1 MKSTFCWHV
10 SSRHNNVKPASVF
23 EGLADKLRVCLPPS
37 ASMIASVAPPSQRG
51 RREPPHCLRSGSKGR
66 IASTDLPQLSRDR
79 LRTTHYYDIAF
90 EILASGGSGSSG
102 AGFYTCDAARFASGL
117 QYLFMN
123 FESVNTYTISIYKL
137 HRKSLCPSRGVGFA
151 CGIRSFAG
159 RSPVGSR
166 PFSPH
171 SSCSRRFPPL
181 QRHFLL
187 PT

>member
-90 EILASGGSGSSG
+90 EILACGGSGSSG

-123 FESVNTYTISIYKL
+123 FESDQVRLYLGNPFYSFYYYLYNIHKLLTINL
-137 HRKSLCPSRGVGFA
+137 HYLAYNYNF
-151 CGIRSFAG
+151 
-159 RSPVGSR
+159 
-166 PFSPH
+166 
-171 SSCSRRFPPL
+171 
-181 QRHFLL
+181 
-187 PT
+187 